1 MASKKR
7 KYRQKFEFDPY
18 DGFDFNDDY
27 VDDTDIRDI
36 ARDFDSTYSDYELD
50 KDPRIT
56 ARRQIERRRDMKRLY
71 SELDDWEEYGA
82 SDDWQ

>member
-7 KYRQKFEFDPY
+7 RYRQKFEFDPY
-18 DGFDFNDDY
+18 DDFDFNDDY
-27 VDDTDIRDI
+27 VDEADIKDI
-36 ARDFDSTYSDYELD
+36 ARDFYSTLSDYEHD
-50 KDPRIT
+50 ESRIT

-71 SELDDWEEYGA
+71 SELDDWEEFGA